1 MSESTI
7 VKKLAVSKEQSTVQQ
22 NIKRVILGLQHLIAM
37 FGATILVPMIT
48 GFDPSVAL
56 IAAGSG
62 TLLFH
67 LVTKGKVP
75 VFLGSS
81 FAFIPVILYVAG
93 TYGDLAYAQG
103 GLMVA
108 GGIYVILS
116 LLIKKIGI
124 GRIRKYLPAQV
135 VGPMIIV
142 IGLSLI
148 PVAIDMA
155 SAGFGLAALTL
166 GTALAV
172 TKFGKGF
179 SKQLSILI
187 AVAAGY
193 TVALV
198 FNIVDT
204 SIITEASLIQMPNF
218 STPKFDIGAILI
230 IAPVV
235 LAVFMEHIG
244 DITTNGEVVGKNF
257 IKDPGLN
264 RTLLGDG
271 IATLFASLI
280 GGPANTTYGE
290 NTGVLAIT
298 KNYDPAVLR
307 IAAVFAI
314 ILGFVARVGG
324 VLTSIPVAVMGGIS
338 MMLFSMIALVGIK
351 TLKKNKE
358 VAFKKK
364 NLAVIA
370 SILLLG
376 LGTAYLET
384 YTGIVI
390 GIPVTEGVQITGL
403 SLAAIVGVAL
413 NAFLNRGETITE

>member
-1 MSESTI
+1 MSESTL
-7 VKKLAVSKEQSTVQQ
+7 VKNIEVSKEQSTVQQ

-81 FAFIPVILYVAG
+81 FAFIPVILYVAN

-135 VGPMIIV
+135 IGPMIIV

-155 SAGFGLAALTL
+155 SAGFGLAVLTL
-166 GTALAV
+166 GTALIV

-187 AVAAGY
+187 AVATGY
-193 TVALV
+193 IVALA
-198 FNIVDT
+198 FNVVDT
-204 SIITEASLIQMPNF
+204 SIITEASLVQMPNF

-271 IATLFASLI
+271 IATLFASMI

-314 ILGFVARVGG
+314 ILGFVAKLGG

-338 MMLFSMIALVGIK
+338 LMLFSMIALVGVN

-364 NLAVIA
+364 NLVVMA

-376 LGTAYLET
+376 LGTSYLQT

-413 NAFLNRGETITE
+413 NAFLNRGEVITE

>member
-1 MSESTI
+1 MPESTV
-7 VKKLAVSKEQSTVQQ
+7 VKKIEVTKEQSTIQQ
-22 NIKRVILGLQHLIAM
+22 NIKRVVLGLQHLIAM
-37 FGATILVPMIT
+37 FGATVLVPIIT

-81 FAFIPVILYVAG
+81 FAFIPVILYVAN

-108 GGIYVILS
+108 GAIYIILS

-155 SAGFGLAALTL
+155 SAGFGLAVLTL
-166 GTALAV
+166 GTALII
-172 TKFGKGF
+172 TKFGRGF

-187 AVAAGY
+187 AVATGY
-193 TVALV
+193 AVALA
-198 FNIVDT
+198 FNVVDT
-204 SIITEASLIQMPNF
+204 SIITEASLVQMPNF
-218 STPKFDIGAILI
+218 SAPKFNLGAILI

-271 IATLFASLI
+271 IATMFASMI

-298 KNYDPAVLR
+298 KNYDPSVLR

-314 ILGFVARVGG
+314 ILGFVSRLGG
-324 VLTSIPVAVMGGIS
+324 VLSSIPVAVMGGIS
-338 MMLFSMIALVGIK
+338 LMLFSMIALVGVNTI
-351 TLKKNKE
+351 KKNKA
-358 VAFKKK
+358 VAFKTK
-364 NLAVIA
+364 NLVIIA

-376 LGTAYLET
+376 LGTSYLET

>member
-1 MSESTI
+1 MSESTV
-7 VKKLAVSKEQSTVQQ
+7 VKKIEASKEQSRIQV

-81 FAFIPVILYVAG
+81 FAFIPVILYVAN

-108 GGIYVILS
+108 GGIYIILS
-116 LLIKKIGI
+116 LLIKKIGM

-135 VGPMIIV
+135 IGPMIIV

-155 SAGFGLAALTL
+155 SAGFGLAVLTL
-166 GTALAV
+166 GTALLI
-172 TKFGKGF
+172 TKFGRGF

-187 AVAAGY
+187 AVVTGY
-193 TVALV
+193 TVALA

-271 IATLFASLI
+271 IATIFASMI

-314 ILGFVARVGG
+314 ILGFVARLGG

-338 MMLFSMIALVGIK
+338 LMLFSMIALVGVK

-364 NLAVIA
+364 NLVIIA

-376 LGTAYLET
+376 LGTSYLQT

>member
-1 MSESTI
+1 MSESTL
-7 VKKLAVSKEQSTVQQ
+7 VKNIEVSKEQSTVQQ

-81 FAFIPVILYVAG
+81 FAFIPVILYVAN

-135 VGPMIIV
+135 IGPMIIV

-155 SAGFGLAALTL
+155 SAGLGLAVLTL
-166 GTALAV
+166 GTALIV

-187 AVAAGY
+187 AVATGY
-193 TVALV
+193 IVALA
-198 FNIVDT
+198 FNVVDT
-204 SIITEASLIQMPNF
+204 SIITEASLLQMPNF

-271 IATLFASLI
+271 IATLFASMI

-314 ILGFVARVGG
+314 ILGFVAKLGG

-338 MMLFSMIALVGIK
+338 LMLFSMIALVGVN
-351 TLKKNKE
+351 TLKKNKA

-364 NLAVIA
+364 NLVVMA

-376 LGTAYLET
+376 LGTSYLQT

-413 NAFLNRGETITE
+413 NAFLNRGEVITE